1 MPWVER
7 ERIRYSEGD
16 FASEEEARKWLEEQM
31 RRFEEVEREFREF
44 HQRIWRWADSLFERL
59 FPVREERPATAS
71 TQSAEIAQNLID
83 RIERLERELKEIKE
97 LVTKKYI
104 KKKEAKYAIL

>member
-1 MPWVER
+1 MPWV

-31 RRFEEVEREFREF
+31 KRFEEVEREFREF
-44 HQRIWRWADSLFERL
+44 HQRMWRWADSLFERL
-59 FPVREERPATAS
+59 FPVREERPTTS
-71 TQSAEIAQNLID
+71 TQSAEMAQNLID
-83 RIERLERELKEIKE
+83 RIERLEKELKEIKE

-104 KKKEAKYAIL
+104 KKKEAKYAMF

>member
-7 ERIRYSEGD
+7 ERIRYSEED
-16 FASEEEARKWLEEQM
+16 FASEEEARRWLEEQM

-44 HQRIWRWADSLFERL
+44 HQRMWQWADSLFERL
-59 FPVREERPATAS
+59 FPVREERPASAP
-71 TQSAEIAQNLID
+71 SAEIAQNLID

>member
-16 FASEEEARKWLEEQM
+16 FASEEEARRWLEEQM
-31 RRFEEVEREFREF
+31 KRFEEVEREFREF

-59 FPVREERPATAS
+59 FPTREERPASAP
-71 TQSAEIAQNLID
+71 SAEMAQNLID
-83 RIERLERELKEIKE
+83 RIERLEKELKEIKE
-97 LVTKKYI
+97 LVANKYI
-104 KKKEAKYAIL
+104 KKKKEPKYAMF